1 MTDADYTAILRW
13 YRNKAAKVIADYVI
27 PTLKR
32 CEADGLWGKG
42 ESRKVKAALN
52 KTHREVTQLAAVG
65 ARELY
70 PSGFAYIDVEFG
82 RFENAPKYVDSA
94 RVAAVG
100 YDPQTS
106 IRGQFAAW
114 CETFAPIAE
123 LVARLDAERPK
134 PAYVFAAVSPT
145 VFANVAQAMG
155 VQFSTV
161 RQPEIVHEKVTIEI
175 GGKSVTMWMAR
186 AIWPEGTRHNVSR
199 FSWGSRAGND
209 QCQACGHAIRN
220 GRNWVPLLVDTAEG
234 PASLWVGK
242 DCAETCFGAKIVG
255 DGAFDKPAQ

>member
-1 MTDADYTAILRW
+1 M
-13 YRNKAAKVIADYVI
+13 IADYVI

-52 KTHREVTQLAAVG
+52 KTHRDVTAEAVRGG
-65 ARELY
+65 ARFAN
-70 PSGFAYIDVEFG
+70 PTGFAHIDVEFC
-82 RFENAPKYVDSA
+82 RFESAPKWLP
-94 RVAAVG
+94 VAEATIG
-100 YDPQTS
+100 SD
-106 IRGQFAAW
+106 AAHAEFRDW
-114 CETFAPIAE
+114 CRSFAPIAE

-175 GGKSVTMWMAR
+175 GCKSVTMWMAR